1 MRNDPIIPDL
11 LQMHVKLLI
20 IAVMCSPYSPH
31 THTHMLTNSDPRLLV
46 FCAVI

>member
-1 MRNDPIIPDL
+1 MPDL

-20 IAVMCSPYSPH
+20 IAVMCSPYSPQTTH
-31 THTHMLTNSDPRLLV
+31 THTHMLTNSDPRLLA

>member
-1 MRNDPIIPDL
+1 MRNDPIMPDL

-20 IAVMCSPYSPH
+20 IGVMCSPYSP
-31 THTHMLTNSDPRLLV
+31 HTHMLTNSDPRLLV